1 MEKKFIWYGL
11 NKQFNDIVHSHSMT
25 TTDLLNGNYPSWMAL
40 KNRGENGNCDFL
52 AECFF
57 TGQKDKNGK
66 EIFEGDIL
74 KSECGK
80 LGKIE
85 WLNNRTA
92 FCVHWYLQLGSGDI
106 EYCVLNMKLE
116 IIGNKYENP
125 ELLSTPTA
133 VL

>member
-11 NKQFNDIVHSHSMT
+11 NKQFNHIGHSHAIT
-25 TTDLLNGNYPSWMAL
+25 TTDLLDGNYPSWMAL
-40 KNRGENGNCDFL
+40 KNRGKEGNCDFL

-66 EIFEGDIL
+66 EIYEDDIFHCNNVNYVL
-74 KSECGK
+74 KYNI
-80 LGKIE
+80 LGGAYTVHNINDDTDERFLHHCNHQIE
-85 WLNNRTA
+85 
-92 FCVHWYLQLGSGDI
+92 V
-106 EYCVLNMKLE
+106 
-116 IIGNKYENP
+116 IGNIYENP